1 MLVLHTKK
9 FLKELKGMKS
19 RNVTV
24 PKFNGKYPKYIHK
37 SVEELKT
44 LPFEELK
51 EIVSFSQTFRES
63 RNDFFWGDSDYFPS
77 RLNQI
82 PQKTSRKRLF

>member
-1 MLVLHTKK
+1 MFVLHTKK

-19 RNVTV
+19 RNAIV

-63 RNDFFWGDSDYFPS
+63 ENDFFWGDSDYFPS

>member
-19 RNVTV
+19 RNATV

-44 LPFEELK
+44 LPFEELE